1 MRYLVKSALPF
12 TLTLMAGLML
22 AAALGT
28 WHSRE
33 WRRGHHTTT
42 VLMAEDYQHDWT
54 SRSCPKFRRPDSMPA
69 WTPMTPDDA
78 RINSIPPS
86 TDLSSSA
93 VRVISYSNAGT
104 TDGEPVTRDASITSL
119 PSPRFWSRE
128 VTEGQPPDHCNAML
142 RVTLGS
148 SGKVTDVTV
157 LPGSEWG
164 PTSRFG
170 EASIL
175 DDLMT
180 AARGIRFEPAMRGG
194 QPVSQQITVL
204 YRQQ

>member
-1 MRYLVKSALPF
+1 MRYFVKRALPF
-12 TLTLMAGLML
+12 TLTLMFGLML

-28 WHSRE
+28 WQSRE
-33 WRRGHHTTT
+33 WRHRHRTTT
-42 VLMAEDYQHDWT
+42 VLVGESYEHDWS
-54 SRSCPKFRRPDSMPA
+54 SRSCPKFRHPDSMPT

-78 RINSIPPS
+78 RINAIPPS
-86 TDLSSSA
+86 TELSTSA
-93 VRVISYSNAGT
+93 VRVISYSNVGT
-104 TDGEPVTRDASITSL
+104 PDGGPVTRDASITSL

-128 VTEGQPPDHCNAML
+128 VTAGQSPDRCNAML

-148 SGKVTDVTV
+148 SGKVTDVTI

-164 PTSRFG
+164 GTSNFVKPPY
-170 EASIL
+170 L

>member
-1 MRYLVKSALPF
+1 MRYLVRSALPF

-33 WRRGHHTTT
+33 WGHRHRVTT
-42 VLMAEDYQHDWT
+42 VLMAGDYQHDWT

-78 RINSIPPS
+78 RINAIPPS
-86 TDLSSSA
+86 AEVPSSP
-93 VRVISYSNAGT
+93 VRVISYSNVGT
-104 TDGEPVTRDASITSL
+104 SDGEPVTRDASITSL

-128 VTEGQPPDHCNAML
+128 VEMGQSPTHCNAML

-157 LPGSEWG
+157 LPGSEWSG
-164 PTSRFG
+164 TSNLG
-170 EASIL
+170 KTPYL

>member
-1 MRYLVKSALPF
+1 MRYFVKRALPF
-12 TLTLMAGLML
+12 TLTLMFGLML

-28 WHSRE
+28 WQSRG
-33 WRRGHHTTT
+33 WRHRHCTTT
-42 VLMAEDYQHDWT
+42 VLMAESGGQVWT
-54 SRSCPKFRRPDSMPA
+54 NRSCPKFRRPDSMPT
-69 WTPMTPDDA
+69 WTPMTSEDA
-78 RINSIPPS
+78 RINAIPPS
-86 TDLSSSA
+86 RDLPTTQ

-104 TDGEPVTRDASITSL
+104 LDGEPVTRDASIISL
-119 PSPRFWSRE
+119 PSPHFWNGE
-128 VTEGQPPDHCNAML
+128 VRAGQTCNAML

-164 PTSRFG
+164 GTSSLGRPPY
-170 EASIL
+170 L